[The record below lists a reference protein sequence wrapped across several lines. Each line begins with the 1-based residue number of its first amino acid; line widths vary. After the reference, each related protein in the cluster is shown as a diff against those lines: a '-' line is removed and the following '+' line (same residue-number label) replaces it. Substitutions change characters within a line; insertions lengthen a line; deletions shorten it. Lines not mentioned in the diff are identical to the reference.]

1 MLVNRRKKSKA
12 LKQNEVQERIAKSIV
27 HRIIFWQTKWAEWM
41 QVKTECLSVKG
52 KIMGLLL
59 FCFIACAYSIYLAA
73 TGSSGK
79 QVLPVTLN
87 SIKRSNYI
95 QQFGAENTRAAAIVN
110 QEEYK
115 KVKRFRQYMD
125 SLAPSPSGKIFHD
138 NILIQHPGILDS
150 IMLLENMYQ
159 LETKK

>member
-73 TGSSGK
+73 TSSSGK

-87 SIKRSNYI
+87 SIKQPNYI
-95 QQFGAENTRAAAIVN
+95 QQSGENTRAAAIVN

-115 KVKRFRQYMD
+115 KIKRFRQYMD
-125 SLAPSPSGKIFHD
+125 SLAPSPSGKILHD

>member
-12 LKQNEVQERIAKSIV
+12 QNEVQERIAKSIV

-59 FCFIACAYSIYLAA
+59 FCFVACAYSIYLAA
-73 TGSSGK
+73 TSSSGK

-87 SIKRSNYI
+87 SIKQPNYI
-95 QQFGAENTRAAAIVN
+95 QQSGENTRAAAIVN

-115 KVKRFRQYMD
+115 KIKRFRQYMD
-125 SLAPSPSGKIFHD
+125 SLAPSPSGKILHD